1 VQTSQHQPQII
12 LVWTKPNIVDSNA
25 ILTHFPQTITEVRI
39 SMCIRDDQGIF
50 VFAKTKWLT
59 PIYNVDLGEALRLLY
74 AINWIYELQLKNVN
88 SKLDF
93 KNVVTKFYSNKDDMF
108 ELDDVIKDYKYCIVI
123 FS

>member
-74 AINWIYELQLKNVN
+74 AIN
-88 SKLDF
+88 
-93 KNVVTKFYSNKDDMF
+93 
-108 ELDDVIKDYKYCIVI
+108 
-123 FS
+123 

>member
-1 VQTSQHQPQII
+1 
-12 LVWTKPNIVDSNA
+12 
-25 ILTHFPQTITEVRI
+25 
-39 SMCIRDDQGIF
+39 MCIRDDQGIF

-88 SKLDF
+88 SELDF
-93 KNVVTKFYSNKDDMF
+93 KNVVTKFYSSKDDMF

>member
-1 VQTSQHQPQII
+1 
-12 LVWTKPNIVDSNA
+12 
-25 ILTHFPQTITEVRI
+25 
-39 SMCIRDDQGIF
+39 
-50 VFAKTKWLT
+50 
-59 PIYNVDLGEALRLLY
+59 LGEALRLLY

-88 SKLDF
+88 SELDF